1 MLRFYNG
8 FSPEQLDE
16 MSVIE
21 FDQYWLAITKIEA
34 QEMLLNLTISDYPQL
49 KPVRRRE
56 IFNNLKKHSS
66 NENAKLLTND
76 DIAEAL
82 KALNVK

>member
-8 FSPEQLDE
+8 LSPEQLDE
-16 MSVIE
+16 MPVTE
-21 FDQYWLAITKIEA
+21 FNQYWLAITKIEA

-49 KPVRRRE
+49 KPARRRE
-56 IFNNLKKHSS
+56 IFDNLKRHSS
-66 NENAKLLTND
+66 NEEPKLLTNA